1 MKGIRT
7 FLPGIKTA
15 SPASNPEAAR
25 FFKAFKADLAG
36 GPDYSEARF
45 VSIDIETG
53 GMPSVPAAKFGVEP
67 GKEALSAYTGEV
79 LLFASM
85 GIDARYNC
93 LVEEGGDGSI
103 VERAIELL
111 ETARAEQKVIL
122 GHNLVE
128 FDLPWLVERR
138 SRAHQGRVPEWL
150 LRASGSKA
158 IYRCF
163 EEGIYDSLA
172 LFERGRET
180 KQGTHVSLGMLC
192 RFWGVNLPSEG
203 ATFGHL
209 WRTGDE
215 KTRAW
220 LKSYN
225 GWNLIHCMLLAFFSG
240 ALDATRA
247 KAPGTSTL
255 SGLPVGRAWNGAGEV
270 NYKANP
276 NGVFSPRDIPV
287 RPLSSDIAYL
297 SWLTAPLP
305 GLEQNGPLGS
315 WDTVGVKKADLKKKW
330 PFTTGRSH
338 FAAVQIVGL
347 VCASGARGVELVWE
361 PQDEV
366 LAIAKSLDKIAERRV
381 DSRCYCDNKRV
392 LRALV
397 TFRLSLYNG
406 VMESWF
412 NRFGCQEWLHDL
424 EEAGSYEDDDAQRSV
439 GRYAAWRGLIGK
451 YQNLTMPIY
460 CGEATFVE
468 KASQIAAIH
477 QNYISEHPWVVPLPV
492 SPLRAGR

>member
-7 FLPGIKTA
+7 FLPGIKTV

-25 FFKAFKADLAG
+25 FFKAFKADLAA
-36 GPDYSEARF
+36 GPDHSEARF
-45 VSIDIETG
+45 VAIDIETG
-53 GMPSVPAAKFGVEP
+53 GTPSVSAAKFGVDP
-67 GKEALSAYTGEV
+67 GREALSAYTGEI
-79 LLFASM
+79 LLCASM
-85 GIDARYNC
+85 GIDARYNA
-93 LVEEGGDGSI
+93 LVEEGGDGTI
-103 VERAIELL
+103 VERAIDLL
-111 ETARAEQKVIL
+111 EAARAEQKVIL
-122 GHNLVE
+122 GHNIVG

-138 SRAHQGRVPEWL
+138 SRAHQSRAPEWL
-150 LRASGSKA
+150 LRASGPKA

-172 LFERGRET
+172 LFERGRAT

-225 GWNLIHCMLLAFFSG
+225 GWNLIHSMLLAFFSG
-240 ALDATRA
+240 ALDATRV
-247 KAPGTSTL
+247 KAPATSTL
-255 SGLPVGRAWNGAGEV
+255 NGLPVGRAWNDAGEI
-270 NYKANP
+270 NFKANP
-276 NGVFSPRDIPV
+276 NGVFLEAESPI
-287 RPLSSDIAYL
+287 RPLSSDIAYI

-305 GLEQNGPLGS
+305 GLEKNGPLGS

-330 PFTTGRSH
+330 AFTTGRSH
-338 FAAVQIVGL
+338 FAAMQVVGL
-347 VCASGARGVELVWE
+347 ICASGARGIELIWE

-366 LAIAKSLDKIAERRV
+366 LAIAKGLDKIAERRV
-381 DSRCYCDNKRV
+381 DSRCYCENKRV
-392 LRALV
+392 LRALA
-397 TFRLSLYNG
+397 TLRLSLYNG

-412 NRFGCQEWLHDL
+412 NCFGCQEWLHDL
-424 EEAGSYEDDDAQRSV
+424 EEAGLYEDDDEQKSV
-439 GRYAAWRGLIGK
+439 GRYAAWRGLTKK
-451 YQNLTMPIY
+451 YQNLRMPIY
-460 CGEATFVE
+460 CGEASFAE

-492 SPLRAGR
+492 SPLRAG

>member
-1 MKGIRT
+1 MKGIAPFYRASRQSVR
-7 FLPGIKTA
+7 LPTRK
-15 SPASNPEAAR
+15 PH
-25 FFKAFKADLAG
+25 AFSRPSRLTWRVDPIIPKPVSSRLTSRRADAF
-36 GPDYSEARF
+36 GPGR
-45 VSIDIETG
+45 
-53 GMPSVPAAKFGVEP
+53 
-67 GKEALSAYTGEV
+67 EV
-79 LLFASM
+79 LRRSWPRSLKRIHWEILLFASM
-85 GIDARYNC
+85 GIDARYHC

-103 VERAIELL
+103 VERAIGLL
-111 ETARAEQKVIL
+111 ETARAEQKAIL

-138 SRAHQGRVPEWL
+138 SRAHQNRVPEWL
-150 LRASGSKA
+150 LRASGPKA

-172 LFERGRET
+172 LFERGRQT

-209 WRTGDE
+209 WRTGDQ

-225 GWNLIHCMLLAFFSG
+225 GWNLIHSMLLAFFSG

-247 KAPGTSTL
+247 KAPPSGTL
-255 SGLPVGRAWNGAGEV
+255 SGLPAGRTWNGAGEF

-276 NGVFSPRDIPV
+276 NCVFSAGGSPV
-287 RPLSSDIAYL
+287 RPLSSDIAYI

-305 GLEQNGPLGS
+305 GLEKSGPLGS

-338 FAAVQIVGL
+338 FAAMQIVGL
-347 VCASGARGVELVWE
+347 VCASGARGVELVLE

-366 LAIAKSLDKIAERRV
+366 LAIAKGLDKIADAELTAAV
-381 DSRCYCDNKRV
+381 TAITSAYCGLWRPCASPFITASWKAG
-392 LRALV
+392 LTALV
-397 TFRLSLYNG
+397 ARNG
-406 VMESWF
+406 CTTS
-412 NRFGCQEWLHDL
+412 RKPG
-424 EEAGSYEDDDAQRSV
+424 RSKMIM
-439 GRYAAWRGLIGK
+439 RRNPLAA
-451 YQNLTMPIY
+451 MPP
-460 CGEATFVE
+460 G
-468 KASQIAAIH
+468 AA
-477 QNYISEHPWVVPLPV
+477 
-492 SPLRAGR
+492 

>member
-247 KAPGTSTL
+247 MAPGTSTL
-255 SGLPVGRAWNGAGEV
+255 SGLPAGRAWNGACEV

-315 WDTVGVKKADLKKKW
+315 WDTVGVKKADQKKRW

-347 VCASGARGVELVWE
+347 VCASGARGVEVVWE

-366 LAIAKSLDKIAERRV
+366 LAIAKGLDKIAERRV

-392 LRALV
+392 LRALA

-424 EEAGSYEDDDAQRSV
+424 EEAGSYEDHDAQRSV
-439 GRYAAWRGLIGK
+439 GRYAAWRGLIGT

-460 CGEATFVE
+460 CGEAPFVE